1 MRDFFVRYRDPVGL
15 VLALVLM
22 AGLFAYTH
30 IHSSLFPEVT
40 FPKVKIIADNGLQ
53 PVDKMMVTVTRPL
66 EAAIERTPML
76 QDIRSAVSR
85 ITSFPDDAEPPRVER
100 RQHGFYVISIAVAS
114 SLPADDLLALSE
126 CIRRQ

>member
-53 PVDKMMVTVTRPL
+53 PVDKMMVTVTRHSVTSIPFKTDSTSQPPTITHQL
-66 EAAIERTPML
+66 NCGCTT
-76 QDIRSAVSR
+76 SAMR
-85 ITSFPDDAEPPRVER
+85 
-100 RQHGFYVISIAVAS
+100 
-114 SLPADDLLALSE
+114 LPAH
-126 CIRRQ
+126 